1 VSGAS
6 GCGFTASRFGKKAKT
21 IPNWKK
27 YIQAARVPVMAR
39 GNPIYSQ
46 SKYSDLIPRISGDE
60 EAYRVIAP
68 ADPSITEVLGSHYF
82 RWQSRGRINAQTYAR
97 A

>member
-39 GNPIYSQ
+39 ER
-46 SKYSDLIPRISGDE
+46 D
-60 EAYRVIAP
+60 
-68 ADPSITEVLGSHYF
+68 
-82 RWQSRGRINAQTYAR
+82 NAQEACHPAVLQLPACR
-97 A
+97 GL